1 MNNKLNN
8 RVLTLLFISFVFL
21 NKGPLPFERNDY
33 PNFNLMLRNE
43 LMKLKK
49 TIFGGQN
56 VEIVIARLKVKD
68 TMQNFTSVNDRVVLI
83 IN

>member
-1 MNNKLNN
+1 
-8 RVLTLLFISFVFL
+8 
-21 NKGPLPFERNDY
+21 
-33 PNFNLMLRNE
+33 MLRNE